1 VQVSRIK
8 VKLSFFFNSEKTAE
22 AYYNGIYVDNKPFK
36 GTSISTRI
44 YKETLEVESE
54 SESIGTLKNTVDDI
68 IACVEAIR
76 KTLVL

>member
-1 VQVSRIK
+1 MQVYKIK

>member
-1 VQVSRIK
+1 MSRIK
-8 VKLSFFFNSEKTAE
+8 VKLSFFFDSEKTAE
-22 AYYNGIYVDNKPFK
+22 AYYSGIYVDNKPFK

>member
-1 VQVSRIK
+1 MSRIK
-8 VKLSFFFNSEKTAE
+8 VKLSLFLDSEKTAE
-22 AYYNGIYVDNKPFK
+22 VYYNGIYIDNKPFK

-54 SESIGTLKNTVDDI
+54 SDSIGTLKNTVDDI

>member
-1 VQVSRIK
+1 MYDIK
-8 VKLSFFFNSEKTAE
+8 IRLSLCFDNENTAQ
-22 AYYNGIYVDNKPFK
+22 AYYKGIYVDNKPFK
-36 GTSISTRI
+36 GTSISTKI

-76 KTLVL
+76 KTLRL